1 MEWTNF
7 YMLFFKKDKTMCRF
21 KAMDKDPEDGR
32 KKDVQT
38 RPFLK
43 KNVETTCLQHQ
54 SDAFTALGQY
64 VYGTK
69 VMRLRR

>member
-1 MEWTNF
+1 
-7 YMLFFKKDKTMCRF
+7 MCRF